1 MDIIQLSYGLF
12 ILVLLVSLVIDLGV
26 FGSKKKSTEP
36 MSTRSAMTQ
45 YSIWVLIALGYFV
58 FLYFNYE
65 KEASLNYLISY
76 FTEMSLS
83 IDNLFVF
90 ILVFTTLKVKE
101 ENIGSALTVGILL
114 AILFRIVFIFIG
126 IGIVERF
133 EWVLAIFGIF
143 LLYTGFKIFFSKAEE
158 DDGEQLAKIERFFEK
173 RMRFTNIDS
182 EGRYAIKLNG
192 KRYFTKLS
200 LAVLLIG
207 VSDIMFAV
215 DSIPAVLAI
224 TTDKLIVYSSNIFAI
239 LGLRPLYFIL
249 QKAKDKFD
257 YVQEGVSLVLIFIG
271 IKILLHFV
279 FHIEIPTVIS
289 FAAVIGLLGGSI
301 FFSFFY
307 NKGPKTTVDES

>member
-1 MDIIQLSYGLF
+1 MDILQLSYGLF
-12 ILVLLVSLVIDLGV
+12 ILVLIVSLVIDLGV
-26 FGSKKKSTEP
+26 LGRKKKDTDG
-36 MSTRSAMTQ
+36 MSTRSAMIQ
-45 YSIWVLIALGYFV
+45 YSIWIIIALGYFV

-65 KEASLNYLISY
+65 QEASLNYLISY

-83 IDNLFVF
+83 VDNLFVF

-101 ENIGSALTVGILL
+101 ENIGKALTMGILL
-114 AILFRIVFIFIG
+114 AILFRIIFIFIG

-143 LLYTGFKIFFSKAEE
+143 LLYTGVKIFFAKAEDNDE
-158 DDGEQLAKIERFFEK
+158 EQLGKIERFFEK

-182 EGRYAIKLNG
+182 EGHYTVRLNN

-249 QKAKDKFD
+249 QRAKDKFD

-271 IKILLHFV
+271 IKILLHFIW
-279 FHIEIPTVIS
+279 HIDIPVIIS
-289 FAAVIGLLGGSI
+289 FATVIGLLGGSI
-301 FFSFFY
+301 LFSFYFD
-307 NKGPKTTVDES
+307 KEPRTKKDEI

>member
-1 MDIIQLSYGLF
+1 MDIIQLSYLIF
-12 ILVLLVSLVIDLGV
+12 IVVLLVSIVLDMGLVGRKQGMGKQGMTL
-26 FGSKKKSTEP
+26 KS
-36 MSTRSAMTQ
+36 ALLQ
-45 YSIWVLIALGYFV
+45 YAIWVFIAMGYFV
-58 FLYFNYE
+58 FLYTQYDKN
-65 KEASLNYLISY
+65 ASLNYLISY

-83 IDNLFVF
+83 VDNLFVF

-101 ENIGSALTVGILL
+101 QNITKALTIGILL

-133 EWVLAIFGIF
+133 EWVLAFFGIF
-143 LLYTGFKIFFSKAEE
+143 LLYTGVKIFFTKEQDE
-158 DDGEQLAKIERFFEK
+158 DETERLGKIEHFLSR
-173 RMRFTNIDS
+173 RMRFTNIDT
-182 EGRYAIKLNG
+182 EGHYTVLLNN

-279 FHIEIPTVIS
+279 FHIDIVTWLSFVII
-289 FAAVIGLLGGSI
+289 IGLLGGSI
-301 FFSFFY
+301 VFSFFY
-307 NKGPKTTVDES
+307 DKENKS

>member
-1 MDIIQLSYGLF
+1 MDIIHLSYLIF
-12 ILVLLVSLVIDLGV
+12 IVVLLVSIVFDLGV
-26 FGSKKKSTEP
+26 LNKN
-36 MSTRSAMTQ
+36 SAVEKGKMALKTAVMQ
-45 YSIWVLIALGYFV
+45 YSVWAIIAMGYFV
-58 FLYFNYE
+58 FLYFQYD
-65 KEASLNYLISY
+65 KDASLNYLIAY

-90 ILVFTTLKVKE
+90 ILVFSTLKVKE
-101 ENIGSALTVGILL
+101 QNINKALTIGILL

-133 EWVLAIFGIF
+133 EWVLAVFGIF
-143 LLYTGFKIFFSKAEE
+143 LLYTGVKIFFTKEE
-158 DDGEQLAKIERFFEK
+158 SDESERLGKIEHFLSK
-173 RMRFTNIDS
+173 RLRFTNIDT
-182 EGRYAIKLNG
+182 EGHYTITLNN

-257 YVQEGVSLVLIFIG
+257 YVQEGVSIVLIFIG
-271 IKILLHFV
+271 IKILLHFLL
-279 FHIEIPTVIS
+279 HIEIATWLSFTVIVGILASSVLYS
-289 FAAVIGLLGGSI
+289 FYHDKQSE
-301 FFSFFY
+301 
-307 NKGPKTTVDES
+307 P